1 MLTDKQCD
9 EFRRLR
15 LSFNDMVREIF
26 KAGFR
31 AGDAAQDGAIGD
43 ALLVLE
49 KAVRADKI
57 GCVTVISRYD
67 SKGAWLRDEFKTTNA
82 ALDRLDALRNAA
94 TPNVQIE
101 APSRPL
107 AKVASNAGLGVSHG
121 EE

>member
-31 AGDAAQDGAIGD
+31 AGNAAQNGALGD

-49 KAVRADKI
+49 KAVRADKV

-67 SKGAWLRDEFKTTNA
+67 NKGAWLRDEFKTTNA
-82 ALDRLDALRNAA
+82 ALDRLDELRNAA
-94 TPNVQIE
+94 TPNVE
-101 APSRPL
+101 FSGGAPL
-107 AKVASNAGLGVSHG
+107 HGAASAGTQC
-121 EE
+121 

>member
-26 KAGFR
+26 KSGFR
-31 AGDAAQDGAIGD
+31 CGDAAQDGDIGV
-43 ALLVLE
+43 ALRELE
-49 KAVRADKI
+49 TAVRADKI
-57 GCVTVISRYD
+57 GCCSVVSRYD

-94 TPNVQIE
+94 TPNAE
-101 APSRPL
+101 LRGRPL
-107 AKVASNAGLGVSHG
+107 ADGPA
-121 EE
+121 